1 MPSRSQGIGS
11 GVIEIA
17 LRYASD
23 AYRTVGAVQLGEKIY
38 MLHAFQKKSKKGIAT
53 PKQDVDLTGS
63 VTRKQRRGQKMKN
76 DNQPAFEEGSG
87 NVFAD
92 LGLDDSGDL
101 FARAKIGFHV
111 YQILKAKKLPQ
122 REIAALLGLK
132 QPEVSHLMNGHFSRF
147 TTDKLLDL
155 LKRLERK
162 VTIRISAHK
171 PGEPYQ
177 EIGFGP

>member
-1 MPSRSQGIGS
+1 M
-11 GVIEIA
+11 
-17 LRYASD
+17 
-23 AYRTVGAVQLGEKIY
+23 
-38 MLHAFQKKSKKGIAT
+38 KKK
-53 PKQDVDLTGS
+53 D
-63 VTRKQRRGQKMKN
+63 R
-76 DNQPAFEEGSG
+76 EEAESELEAGSG

-92 LGLDDSGDL
+92 LGLDDSDEL
-101 FARAKIGFHV
+101 YARAKIGFHV
-111 YQILKAKKLPQ
+111 YQIVKRKKLAQ
-122 REIAALLGLK
+122 REIAALLGIK

-147 TTDKLLDL
+147 TTDKLLDF